1 MTNATQPVSQLRGA
15 MKVALAVAVLHGA
28 NDAYTAFVHPLLP
41 RLMANLDMSIAA
53 AAGATMTL
61 SIAAS
66 LAQPLLG
73 HVADRRG
80 RRLMIVLGPVVSG
93 IFLSMMGWAPTFG
106 VLLLILAAGGLG
118 SAAFHPPAVAVAA
131 HVTGGRG
138 SGMRH
143 AVFSSGGTAGYA
155 VGPLIAVWIVAWLG
169 FRGLWVAVIPVL
181 ILAIVLYPVL
191 PAGVKLAPI
200 GPPLTMDRLARS
212 LRGPLGLLFGVSAI
226 AAFFQRMFL
235 TMAPIVNADAGRSE
249 MSGAYALSLY
259 LAAQALGALTGGYL
273 TDRVDR
279 RWLLAGLT
287 LIALPTHFFAFWF
300 PAGSL
305 AAFVSMAL
313 AGFVN
318 MSVLPPIVVIAQE
331 IRPDRAALYSGIVMG
346 LAWAAGSAVVLAAGV
361 LGDAIGARE
370 SALVVTPIM
379 FLATLLAI
387 HPALKPHGRPIEVV
401 SHVK

>member
-1 MTNATQPVSQLRGA
+1 MTHPTQPVKQLRSA
-15 MKVALAVAVLHGA
+15 MKVALAIAALHAA
-28 NDAYTAFVHPLLP
+28 NDAYAAFVHPFLP
-41 RLMANLDMSIAA
+41 RLMTKLDMSIAA
-53 AAGATMTL
+53 AAGATMML

-93 IFLSMMGWAPTFG
+93 IFLSMIGWAPTFG
-106 VLLLILAAGGLG
+106 VLLLLLAAGGLG

-131 HVTGGRG
+131 HVTGGQG

-143 AVFSSGGTAGYA
+143 AVFSSGGSAGYA
-155 VGPLIAVWIVAWLG
+155 AGPLIAVWVVAWLG
-169 FRGLWVAVIPVL
+169 FRGLWVAVIPVV

-191 PAGVKLAPI
+191 PAGVKLASA
-200 GPPLTMDRLARS
+200 GPSLTVGRLARS

-226 AAFFQRMFL
+226 AAFFQRVFL
-235 TMAPIVNADAGRSE
+235 TMAPIVNADAGLSE

-259 LAAQALGALTGGYL
+259 LAAQAAGSLTGGYL
-273 TDRVDR
+273 TDRIDR

-300 PAGSL
+300 TPGTAPAL
-305 AAFVSMAL
+305 VAMAL
-313 AGFVN
+313 AGFAN

-346 LAWAAGSAVVLAAGV
+346 LAWAVGSVAVIGAGV

-370 SALVVTPIM
+370 SALAITPIM
-379 FLATLLAI
+379 FIATLLAI
-387 HPALKPHGRPIEVV
+387 HPALKRHGRPIETVI
-401 SHVK
+401 S